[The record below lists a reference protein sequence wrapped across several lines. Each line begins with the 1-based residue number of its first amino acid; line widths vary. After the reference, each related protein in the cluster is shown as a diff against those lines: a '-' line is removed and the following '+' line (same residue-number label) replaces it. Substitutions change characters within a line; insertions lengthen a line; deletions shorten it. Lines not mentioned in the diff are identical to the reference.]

1 MMDLPTSESV
11 VELDD
16 QQLAGLA
23 ANWRTRAGY
32 GDRAAFGAAHVLE
45 VEHRRR
51 LRATEL
57 LATQPQALS
66 EPGPPRAKPPRW
78 KFWSKAPKRQ
88 FDDPDTV
95 TSK

>member
-1 MMDLPTSESV
+1 MMEFPTTQSLL
-11 VELDD
+11 ELDD

-23 ANWRTRAGY
+23 ANWRARAGY

-45 VEHRRR
+45 VERRRR
-51 LRATEL
+51 LRATER

-66 EPGPPRAKPPRW
+66 EPVPPRAKPPWW

-88 FDDPDTV
+88 FDDADTV
-95 TSK
+95 ASQ